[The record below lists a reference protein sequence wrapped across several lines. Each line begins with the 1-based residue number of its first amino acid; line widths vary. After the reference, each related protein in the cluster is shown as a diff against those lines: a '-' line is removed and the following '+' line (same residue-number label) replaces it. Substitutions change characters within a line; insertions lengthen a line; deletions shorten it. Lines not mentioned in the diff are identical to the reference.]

1 MRPFSYERSSNVA
14 EAVALVSGDQNA
26 RFIAG
31 GTNLL
36 DLMKETVEAPNLVVD
51 INRLLLEPIEA
62 MPRGVRI
69 GALAR
74 MSDTADHP
82 LVKQIA
88 PAVSQAL
95 LASASPQLRNMAS
108 IGGNLMQRTRCSY
121 FRDVTR
127 ACNKRSPGRG
137 CSAVGGENRRHA
149 VLGAADNCICTH
161 PSDLAVAL
169 LAVDA
174 VVETQGPHGRR
185 EIPIGDFY
193 VLPKANPMVETVL
206 EHGELITGVA
216 IPASTL
222 AAKSRYLKLRDR
234 ASFEFAL
241 VSVAASL
248 EVQDGT
254 IRSAR
259 IALGGVAPKPWRS
272 LEAEAALAGK
282 PASAATFDAAAQAAM
297 TTAVAREQN
306 AYKIGMTKRAIV
318 RALEGITA

>member
-14 EAVALVSGDQNA
+14 EAVALVAADQNA

-51 INRLLLEPIEA
+51 INRLLLEPIE
-62 MPRGVRI
+62 PTPHGVRI

-82 LVKQIA
+82 LVKRIA
-88 PAVSQAL
+88 PAVSEAL
-95 LASASPQLRNMAS
+95 LASASPQLRNMAT

-127 ACNKRSPGRG
+127 ACNKRSPGKG
-137 CSAVGGENRRHA
+137 CSAIGGDNRRQA

-169 LAVDA
+169 NAVDA
-174 VVETQGPHGRR
+174 VVETQGPHGKRA
-185 EIPIGDFY
+185 IPIGDFY
-193 VLPKANPMVETVL
+193 VLPEANPMVETVL
-206 EHGELITGVA
+206 EHGELITGVVIA
-216 IPASTL
+216 ASTL
-222 AAKSRYLKLRDR
+222 AAKSHYLKLRDR

-241 VSVAASL
+241 VSVAAAL
-248 EVQDGT
+248 DVVDGS

-259 IALGGVAPKPWRS
+259 VALGGVAPKPWRS
-272 LEAEAALAGK
+272 VEAEAAVAHK
-282 PASAATFDAAAQAAM
+282 PANAATWSAAAEAAM
-297 TTAVAREQN
+297 AAAVAREYN
-306 AYKIGMTKRAIV
+306 GFKIGMTKRAIV
-318 RALEGITA
+318 RALEGAAV

>member
-14 EAVALVSGDQNA
+14 EAVAIVASDRNA

-36 DLMKETVEAPNLVVD
+36 DLMKETVEAPNLIVD

-62 MPRGVRI
+62 TPHGVRI

-82 LVKQIA
+82 LVKNIA
-88 PAVSQAL
+88 PAVSEAL

-108 IGGNLMQRTRCSY
+108 IGGNLMQRTRCTY

-127 ACNKRSPGRG
+127 ACNKRSPGKG
-137 CSAVGGENRRHA
+137 CSAVGGDNRRHA

-169 LAVDA
+169 LAADA
-174 VVETQGPHGRR
+174 VVETQGTHGKRA
-185 EIPIGDFY
+185 IPIRDFH
-193 VLPKANPMVETVL
+193 VLPQANPTIETVL
-206 EHGELITGVA
+206 EHGELITGVLV
-216 IPASTL
+216 PASTL

-248 EVQDGT
+248 EVADGT

-259 IALGGVAPKPWRS
+259 VALGGVAPIPWRS
-272 LEAEAALAGK
+272 LEAEAALVGRA
-282 PASAATFDAAAQAAM
+282 ASRATFGAAADAAMA
-297 TTAVAREQN
+297 TAVAREHN
-306 AYKIGMTKRAIV
+306 GFKIGMTKRAIV
-318 RALEGITA
+318 RALEGVAA

>member
-14 EAVALVSGDQNA
+14 EAVALVAGDQNA

-62 MPRGVRI
+62 MPHGVRI

-88 PAVSQAL
+88 PAVSEAL

-174 VVETQGPHGRR
+174 VVETQGLHGKR
-185 EIPIGDFY
+185 EIPIGEFY

-206 EHGELITGVA
+206 EHGELITGLV
-216 IPASTL
+216 IPASRL
-222 AAKSRYLKLRDR
+222 ASKSRYLKLRDR

-248 EVQDGT
+248 EVVDGT

-272 LEAEAALAGK
+272 LEAEAALVGK
-282 PASAATFDAAAQAAM
+282 PANAATFSAAAEAAM
-297 TTAVAREQN
+297 ATAVAREQN
-306 AYKIGMTKRAIV
+306 AFKIGMTTRAIV
-318 RALEGITA
+318 RALQGVSA